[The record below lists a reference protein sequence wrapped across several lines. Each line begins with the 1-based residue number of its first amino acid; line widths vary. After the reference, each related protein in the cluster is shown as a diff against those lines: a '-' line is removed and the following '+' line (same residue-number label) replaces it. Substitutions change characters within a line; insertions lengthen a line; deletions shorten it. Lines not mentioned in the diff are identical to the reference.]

1 MPNRPMVLLSDAD
14 VLIDYRDSDLSILA
28 LVVQHLAPVQVV
40 RDVVDEV
47 DDLSLARCGELGLT
61 VVEVEPQVLLQLAT
75 LPQRLSRYDRLSFH
89 VCQVNDWICV
99 TNDRLLRRTCGEHN
113 VRTRWGS
120 SSCSIWFRQGPS
132 PLHMLLKRHGASTP
146 TTLITSPRRSLNGSH
161 RILASGNRRSRVS
174 GSRC

>member
-1 MPNRPMVLLSDAD
+1 MPDRPRVLLSDAD
-14 VLIDYRDSDLSILA
+14 VLIDYRDSDLSILT
-28 LVVQHLAPVQVV
+28 LVVQHLAPVHVV

-113 VRTRWGS
+113 VRTRW
-120 SSCSIWFRQGPS
+120 FRQGPS
-132 PLHMLLKRHGASTP
+132 PLSSLLKRHDSSTP
-146 TTLITSPRRSLNGSH
+146 TTLITSPRKSSNGSH
-161 RILASGNRRSRVS
+161 RVLASGNRRSRVS
-174 GSRC
+174 GFRC